1 MVITEKDREIPS
13 HIVEKWQDMVD
24 LLVENNKTPD
34 VLITRVNYPYLEI
47 FNASQNKENTFAEGH
62 KVKLAGHFCQHV
74 ISTKNKLEV
83 NNAIKDE
90 NWQNAPE
97 VEDDLIAYIG
107 YPLQWP
113 DGKVFGTLCSHDYQ
127 ERKFTDNLKKNMK
140 QAKELIES
148 HLKIIYKNHKLTK
161 SKNRYHKLFEISPTA
176 LLLQDSRGKIL
187 EVNKALTKLTGYSK
201 KELEGSNIFDMLVP
215 PKDHKEAKE
224 NIKKILQGKNLESEK
239 KTYDKNGNCH
249 YVKLRESCI
258 ELENEKKGI
267 LTMYSDITKEKKSQK
282 KVNEL
287 LEKRRILLDNIEI
300 QVWFLKDL
308 EMYGIVNQAHADFFG
323 KEKSEL
329 ENKSIWEIMS
339 TKEEALTCIDGNKEV
354 FEKKKKIHREEKAK
368 NAEGESRLLSVTK
381 TPKLNKNGEVEYVVC
396 SAIDIT
402 EQRQKEN
409 KIKYI
414 SYHDKLT
421 GLYNRSYLEEEIK
434 RLDVDRKLPISVI
447 MADLNGLK
455 LVNDSYGH
463 KEGDKLLVSA
473 ADILKECCR
482 KEDIVGRWGG
492 DEFLIFLP
500 KTNQKAAKKI
510 ANRIKNKSNKIEIN
524 NKKKGPIPLSM
535 ALGFAVKND
544 KKKDIHE
551 ILNKAEDIMYKNKLI
566 ESRSV
571 KGHILDTLINT
582 LSEKSQET
590 KEHSTRMKNLALQL
604 GKKILLNS
612 AQLDKLALM
621 TKLHD
626 IGKVIIPEKILNKK
640 EDLTKKEWN
649 KIKEHPATGHRITS
663 STEEFS
669 HVSKGI
675 LAHHEHWDGS
685 GYPRGLKEEK
695 IPLLA
700 RIIAIVDAYD
710 VMTHDRP
717 YQKTKSKKEAIEELK
732 RCSGTQFDP
741 ELVEKF
747 IEIIE

>member
-1 MVITEKDREIPS
+1 MVISEKDREIPS
-13 HIVEKWQDMVD
+13 HIVEKWQDIVN
-24 LLVENNKTPD
+24 LLVESNNIPD
-34 VLITRVNYPYLEI
+34 VLITRVNHPYLEI
-47 FNASQNKENTFAEGH
+47 FNASQNEENPFEQGH
-62 KVKLAGHFCQHV
+62 KVKLAGHYCQHV
-74 ISTKNKLEV
+74 ISTKDTLEV
-83 NNAIKDE
+83 TNATKDE
-90 NWQNAPE
+90 KWQDAPE
-97 VEDDLIAYIG
+97 VEDNLIAYIG
-107 YPLQWP
+107 YPLEWP
-113 DGKVFGTLCSHDYQ
+113 DGKVFGTLCSHDYK
-127 ERKFTDNLKKNMK
+127 ERKFDNHLKENME

-148 HLKIIYKNHKLTK
+148 HLKIIYKNQKLKK
-161 SKNRYHKLFEISPTA
+161 SRNRYQKLFEISPTA
-176 LLLQDSRGKIL
+176 LLLQDNSGNII
-187 EVNKALTKLTGYSK
+187 EVNKALTELTGYNK
-201 KELEGSNIFDMLVP
+201 EELEGNNIFDILVP
-215 PKDHKEAKE
+215 SDEHEEAKK

-239 KTYDKNGNCH
+239 KTYDKKGNCH
-249 YVKLRESCI
+249 YVKLRESKI
-258 ELENEKKGI
+258 ELENEKNGI
-267 LTMYSDITKEKKSQK
+267 MTMYSDITKEKKSQK

-308 EMYGIVNQAHADFFG
+308 KNYGIINQAHADFFG
-323 KEKSEL
+323 KDKNEI
-329 ENKSIWEIMS
+329 ENKTIWEIMS
-339 TKEEALTCIDGNKEV
+339 SKEEAINCIEGNKEV
-354 FEKKKKIHREEKAK
+354 FKKKEKIHREEIAK
-368 NAEGESRLLSVTK
+368 NAAGESRLLSITK
-381 TPKLNKNGEVEYVVC
+381 TPKLNKKGEVEYVVC

-402 EQRQKEN
+402 EQRKKEN

-434 RLDVDRKLPISVI
+434 RLDVNRKLPISII

-463 KEGDKLLVSA
+463 KEGDKLLVNA
-473 ADILKECCR
+473 ADTLKECCR
-482 KEDIVGRWGG
+482 NEDIVGRWGG

-500 KTNQKAAKKI
+500 ETDQKAAKKI
-510 ANRIKNKSNKIEIN
+510 TERIKNKSKKIKIN
-524 NKKKGPIPLSM
+524 SEKKGTIPLSM
-535 ALGFAVKND
+535 AIGFSVKNNENE
-544 KKKDIHE
+544 DIYE
-551 ILNKAEDIMYKNKLI
+551 ILNKAEDRMYKNKLI

-590 KEHSTRMKNLALQL
+590 KEHSTRMEDLALQL
-604 GKKILLNS
+604 GKKISLS
-612 AQLDKLALM
+612 SSKLDKLALM

-626 IGKVIIPEKILNKK
+626 IGKVIIPQEILNKK

-675 LAHHEHWDGS
+675 LAHHEHWNGS
-685 GYPRGLKEEK
+685 GYPQGLKGEE

-717 YQKTKSKKEAIEELK
+717 YQKTKTKKEAIRELQ

-741 ELVEKF
+741 ELVDKF
-747 IEIIE
+747 IEIVE

>member
-1 MVITEKDREIPS
+1 MVITEKEREIPS
-13 HIVEKWQDMVD
+13 HIIEKWQDMVN
-24 LLVENNKTPD
+24 LLVENNETSD

-47 FNASQNKENTFAEGH
+47 FNASHNEDNPFKEGH
-62 KVKLAGHFCQHV
+62 KVKLAGQYCQHV
-74 ISTKNKLEV
+74 ISTKDSLEV
-83 NNAIKDE
+83 NNATKDE
-90 NWQNAPE
+90 NWQDAPE
-97 VEDDLIAYIG
+97 IEDNLIAYIG

-113 DGKVFGTLCSHDYQ
+113 DGKVFGTLCSHDYK
-127 ERKFTDNLKKNMK
+127 ERKFENNLKKNMK

-148 HLKIIYKNHKLTK
+148 HLQVIYKNHKLSK
-161 SKNRYHKLFEISPTA
+161 SRNRYQKLFEISPTA
-176 LLLQDSRGKIL
+176 LLLQDSKGKIL

-201 KELEGSNIFDMLVP
+201 NELEGSNIFDILIP
-215 PKDHKEAKE
+215 PEEKEEAKE
-224 NIKKILQGKNLESEK
+224 NVKKILQGENLESEK
-239 KTYDKNGNCH
+239 ITYDKEGNCH
-249 YVKLRESCI
+249 YVKLRESRI
-258 ELENEKKGI
+258 ELENEKNGI

-308 EMYGIVNQAHADFFG
+308 EEYGIVNQAHADFFG
-323 KEKSEL
+323 KDKSEL

-339 TKEEALTCIDGNKEV
+339 TKEEALNCIEGNKEV
-354 FEKKKKIHREEKAK
+354 FEKKEKIHREEKAK
-368 NAEGESRLLSVTK
+368 NAKGESRLLSVTK
-381 TPKLNKNGEVEYVVC
+381 TPKLNEDGEVKYVVC
-396 SAIDIT
+396 SAVDIT
-402 EQRQKEN
+402 EQRKKEN
-409 KIKYI
+409 EIKYI

-421 GLYNRSYLEEEIK
+421 GLYNRSYLEEEME
-434 RLDVDRKLPISVI
+434 RLNVQRKLPISII

-463 KEGDKLLVSA
+463 HEGDKLLVHA
-473 ADILKECCR
+473 ADVLKNCCR

-500 KTNQKAAKKI
+500 ETDQKEAKKI
-510 ANRIKNKSNKIEIN
+510 ADRIKHKSEKIKIN

-535 ALGFAVKND
+535 ALGFAVKNSRNN
-544 KKKDIHE
+544 DINE
-551 ILNKAEDIMYKNKLI
+551 ILNKAEDTMYKNKLI

-590 KEHSTRMKNLALQL
+590 KNHSTRMKNLALQL
-604 GKKILLNS
+604 GQKISLNS

-640 EDLTKKEWN
+640 EDLTEKEWN

-685 GYPRGLKEEK
+685 GYPQGLKGEE

-710 VMTHDRP
+710 VMTHERP
-717 YQKTKSKKEAIEELK
+717 YQKTKSKKEAIMELK
-732 RCSGTQFDP
+732 RCAGTQFDP